1 MTRKTNPDETST
13 RPRIEGAGT
22 TDRSDEATT
31 HSENASVGTRCE
43 GADTTSPT
51 DGTDTGPSLS
61 DHLPPGACGRTPL
74 TDGGVADG
82 EAGGV
87 LTDAEDAE
95 LDRGPLER
103 WVDRSIK
110 NPERTYR
117 ALFYVVTIFFLL
129 TTLFP
134 FYWLLMVA
142 LTPEGNLQDIVLTPN
157 GFNPGAF
164 VEVFEVLPFHWY
176 MFNSFVIATA
186 STIIVLVVGS
196 LAGYA
201 FGRLEFPAKT
211 PLMLL
216 VLVVSFF
223 PPAAFFIPLNDLFN
237 TQFAILEPITGD
249 GSLYNT
255 PGALVM
261 PLSAIFMPLTIFILT
276 TFYAQIPDGL
286 EDAARVEG
294 TTRLGALFRVIIPLS
309 APGVATA
316 GVLTFIAVY
325 NEFFFS
331 FLMTD
336 GQAHNW
342 APLLEGIL
350 GYQGQYEILFNLMAA
365 ASIIGVIPV
374 AILVVVA
381 QEKIVS
387 GLTAGALKE

>member
-1 MTRKTNPDETST
+1 MTTNIDDQTDDGAVDVANDGAADVARESSADPSPDE
-13 RPRIEGAGT
+13 AL
-22 TDRSDEATT
+22 A
-31 HSENASVGTRCE
+31 A
-43 GADTTSPT
+43 
-51 DGTDTGPSLS
+51 
-61 DHLPPGACGRTPL
+61 HLPPGVYNGSYTNVAGGYPSATRS
-74 TDGGVADG
+74 DGGAAPTRS
-82 EAGGV
+82 EA
-87 LTDAEDAE
+87 AE
-95 LDRGPLER
+95 LDRGPFSR
-103 WVDRSIK
+103 WVERSIE
-110 NPERTYR
+110 NPERVYKG
-117 ALFYVVTIFFLL
+117 LFYTAAIFFLV

-142 LTPEGNLQDIVLTPN
+142 LTPEGELSDIVFTPN

-164 VEVFEVLPFHWY
+164 IEVFEVLPFHWY
-176 MFNSFVIATA
+176 MFNSFVIATVT
-186 STIIVLVVGS
+186 TIIVLVVAS

-201 FGRLEFPAKT
+201 FGRLDFPAKT

-249 GSLYNT
+249 GTLYNT
-255 PGALVM
+255 AGAMVM
-261 PLSAIFMPLTIFILT
+261 PLSAIFMPLSIFILT

-316 GVLTFIAVY
+316 GVLPFIAVY

-336 GQAHNW
+336 GQPENW
-342 APLLEGIL
+342 APMLEGIV
-350 GYQGQYEILFNLMAA
+350 GYQGQYEVLFNLMAA

-374 AILVVVA
+374 AILVIVA